1 MKKPYI
7 LLDAGGTLVFPDLL
21 WLSDLMRKYGINVK
35 EEDILKR
42 VYEIDYLIDKSMKDR
57 ITLIE
62 GNLLEA
68 LFGAFTS
75 SKETVKILV
84 EKANER
90 DRVKNLWAY
99 TFDWVIDTLKTLKE
113 MGYSMSVISNSDGRV
128 EEVLEET
135 GIAPFMDKI
144 YDSQIVGVEKPDPA
158 IFKKALGDLSISAE
172 EAIFFGDMFYT
183 DILGA
188 NRAGIRAVHI
198 DPFGF
203 YREWPGERIKNISF
217 ISDVIKKD
225 LSSRQFFPF
234 IYELSYE
241 LNE

>member
-21 WLSDLMRKYGINVK
+21 WLSDLMRKYGINAK

-57 ITLIE
+57 ITFIE

-75 SKETVKILV
+75 SKETIKILV
-84 EKANER
+84 EKTNER

-198 DPFGF
+198 DPFEF

>member
-1 MKKPYI
+1 MKRPYI
-7 LLDAGGTLVFPDLL
+7 LLDAGGTLVFPDLF
-21 WLSDLMRKYGINVK
+21 WLSNLMKGYGIDAK

-42 VYEIDYLIDKSMKDR
+42 VYEIDYLIDKSMKER
-57 ITLIE
+57 VTLIE

-68 LFGAFTS
+68 LFGAFTK
-75 SKETVKILV
+75 SKETVRILI
-84 EKANER
+84 EKTNER
-90 DRVKNLWAY
+90 DKIKNLWAY
-99 TFDWVIDTLKTLKE
+99 TFDWVIETLKILKN

-128 EEVLEET
+128 EQVLKET

-144 YDSQIVGVEKPDPA
+144 YDSQIVGIEKPDPA
-158 IFKKALGDLSISAE
+158 IFKRALSELSISAD

-203 YREWPGERIKNISF
+203 YREWPGERIKNVSF
-217 ISDVIKKD
+217 IPDLVKMD
-225 LSSRQFFPF
+225 LSSHRFFPF
-234 IYELSYE
+234 IYELSHE
-241 LNE
+241 LNG